1 VSGRQRFGR
10 VLAPVI
16 RRIGARSPEFRNYL
30 IRALIGS
37 PDLFDFPPLEARHL
51 DNAQLFANRY
61 DLISSMRSIEGGV
74 IAEVGVAR
82 GDFSEFLIDQLKP
95 KRFVAFDLFDMHEW
109 GNAFGIPIA
118 KYLSNMTHLEFYKRR
133 FADRN
138 ADVVI
143 EVGMSHLQLAKYP
156 DKSFDLIYIDGDHS
170 YEGVKKDAEIAKDK
184 VVDNGVLVFNDYL
197 AFSAWEG
204 AVYGVMRAVNELIV
218 KDDWVVTGF
227 ALNHWMHY
235 DVALRKR

>member
-1 VSGRQRFGR
+1 
-10 VLAPVI
+10 
-16 RRIGARSPEFRNYL
+16 
-30 IRALIGS
+30 
-37 PDLFDFPPLEARHL
+37 
-51 DNAQLFANRY
+51 
-61 DLISSMRSIEGGV
+61 
-74 IAEVGVAR
+74 
-82 GDFSEFLIDQLKP
+82 
-95 KRFVAFDLFDMHEW
+95 
-109 GNAFGIPIA
+109 
-118 KYLSNMTHLEFYKRR
+118 
-133 FADRN
+133 
-138 ADVVI
+138 
-143 EVGMSHLQLAKYP
+143 MSHLQLAKYP